1 MPLAIV
7 DETLA
12 SPVPEGRWFPDCR
25 RKPSALWLTALP
37 EEFIPAYQR
46 DYWGCR
52 VNRIGCERPSTR
64 MASVSTGTSTKCC
77 CRPLIQSTVML
88 AVDASD

>member
-12 SPVPEGRWFPDCR
+12 SRVPEGRWVPDCR
-25 RKPSALWLTALP
+25 RKPAALWLTALQ
-37 EEFIPAYQR
+37 EEFVPAYQK

-52 VNRIGCERPSTR
+52 VSRIGCERPSTR
-64 MASVSTGTSTKCC
+64 MASVSTRMSAKCC